1 MQFLAI
7 FFTYAACIV
16 LLIVVHECGHYVAGW
31 LGGIPLSEMRIRLLT
46 FPQHVALWFEDR
58 WVGPHELEP
67 YLATMF
73 RHLTST
79 PRLFLYTAGGFLS
92 ETLFTVA
99 ATLLFVQFGLPK
111 MALLVAA
118 MSLVMNLIAV
128 LVLDLPLAWRI
139 GHPAGDVSGLWALA
153 KLPTALVVVGM
164 LAIRVALLWYAAA

>member
-46 FPQHVALWFEDR
+46 FPQHVALRFEDR

-99 ATLLFVQFGLPK
+99 ATG
-111 MALLVAA
+111 LLVGLGWSGLALVIA
-118 MSLVMNLIAV
+118 VMSLGMNLIAV
-128 LVLDLPLAWRI
+128 LLLDLPLAWRF

-153 KLPTALVVVGM
+153 KLPTVLVVVGM
-164 LAIRVALLWYAAA
+164 LAIRLALLWYVAA